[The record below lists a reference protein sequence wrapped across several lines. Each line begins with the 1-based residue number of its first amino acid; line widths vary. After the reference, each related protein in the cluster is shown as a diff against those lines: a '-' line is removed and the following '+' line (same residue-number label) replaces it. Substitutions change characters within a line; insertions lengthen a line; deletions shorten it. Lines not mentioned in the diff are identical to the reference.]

1 MKALKDIRIL
11 VVGDIML
18 DTYIVGDVTRISPE
32 APVPIVVP
40 KEKFHKLG
48 GAGNVVANLRGFG
61 VETEFFGVRGND
73 DYGIA
78 LTVMLQ
84 NIGAGTEGLVTY
96 DRVKTTEKV
105 RIMASHRSTQMLRI
119 DYDMDISNHN
129 VRNSISNILNESL
142 CTYLDS
148 DLSKFDAAIVSDYNK
163 GVVSQRILRTLVNKM
178 PLIIADP
185 KPVNSKLYDGIF
197 AIVPNEKELKEMRLT
212 GIPKVSYIVET
223 KGGEGMVIH
232 NSDPDSNWVTI
243 PSRDVKVSDV
253 TGAGDTVIAIL
264 TTCQCL
270 GMDIVT
276 SCEIANECAHY
287 AVSTFGTSIVPLEVL
302 KDVITLKSEGKYG
315 I

>member
-18 DTYIVGDVTRISPE
+18 DTYIIGDVTRISPE

-40 KEKFHKLG
+40 KEKLHKLG

-61 VETEFFGVRGND
+61 IETEFCGLRGND
-73 DYGIA
+73 DYGIV
-78 LTVMLQ
+78 LRDLLLD
-84 NIGAGTEGLVTY
+84 IGAGVERFITY
-96 DRVKTTEKV
+96 DRVKTTEKI

-119 DYDMDISNHN
+119 DYDMDLSDYKIRSHISNM
-129 VRNSISNILNESL
+129 LYESL
-142 CTYLDS
+142 CTPV
-148 DLSKFDAAIVSDYNK
+148 KFDAAIISDYNK
-163 GVVSQRILRTLVNKM
+163 GVVSKYVLKALTNRI

-185 KPVNSKLYDGIF
+185 KPANSKLYDGIF

-212 GIPKVSYIVET
+212 GIPKVTYIIET
-223 KGGEGMVIH
+223 KGSEGMVIH
-232 NSDPDSNWVTI
+232 NSDPDSNWMTI
-243 PSRDVKVSDV
+243 PSKDVKVFDV

-287 AVSTFGTSIVPLEVL
+287 AVSTFGTSVVPLEIL
-302 KDVITLKSEGKYG
+302 KNVITLKSEGKYG
-315 I
+315 V